1 MLTVDQLIELEERVH
16 ADIAALRREMT
27 EFAHNT
33 EAISPDAAIGR
44 ISRVD
49 AIQIQ
54 EMAKDA
60 QRRREA
66 RLEKLETAAER
77 LANETYGMCERCH
90 EDIEWDRLDASPEVT
105 RCTRCA

>member
-1 MLTVDQLIELEERVH
+1 MLTEQLIELEERVH
-16 ADIAALRREMT
+16 AAIATLRREIADC
-27 EFAHNT
+27 AHNT

-66 RLEKLETAAER
+66 RLEKLEAAAER

-105 RCTRCA
+105 RCTGCS